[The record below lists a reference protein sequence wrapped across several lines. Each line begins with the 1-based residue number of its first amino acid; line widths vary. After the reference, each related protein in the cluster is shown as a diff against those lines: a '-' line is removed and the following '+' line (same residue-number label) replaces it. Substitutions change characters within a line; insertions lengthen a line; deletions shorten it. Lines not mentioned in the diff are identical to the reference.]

1 MLAKGDRLG
10 GVRAATTR
18 LRSFLVAEIAL
29 FALASLLH
37 RGILAR
43 GFEHSKAAVA
53 ESIIALVLAI
63 GFAISVYSPKEA
75 RVAALW
81 TQGFALLG
89 VCVGVVM
96 ILIGVGPHTRLD
108 YAIHAAMAATLI
120 TGLVATKRAQV
131 IDPGS
136 LPE

>member
-1 MLAKGDRLG
+1 MLAKGDRPAG
-10 GVRAATTR
+10 TSAAGNR
-18 LRSFLVAEIAL
+18 LRAFLVAEIAL

-37 RGILAR
+37 RGILAH
-43 GFEHSKAAVA
+43 GFEHSRAAVA

-63 GFAISVYSPKEA
+63 GLAISVYSPKEA

-96 ILIGVGPHTRLD
+96 ILIGIGPRTGLD
-108 YAIHAAMAATLI
+108 YGIHAAMAMTLLA
-120 TGLVATKRAQV
+120 GLLSATKTA
-131 IDPGS
+131 
-136 LPE
+136 